1 MKLKKKLFLAFLAIG
16 LIPTLLLGFLAQYIA
31 ANSLTSQAYNQLTSI
46 RAIKK
51 QQIESYFTERE
62 GDLSMLVESV
72 RDQSSHTSLNSIHE
86 FADTKHSYFKQFID
100 TYGYYD
106 LFLIDPAGEVFYSV
120 AKEADYKTNL
130 NNGAYSRSGLGIL
143 YKEVLNSGRYQLT
156 DFSPYAPSNDEPAA
170 FIAMPLKENGQVKMV
185 VALQLSTDEI
195 ANIMQQREGMGAT
208 GESYLVGQDLRMR
221 SDSYLDPKN
230 HSMKASFAGTVE
242 QNGVDTYASKAALK
256 GATDTHI
263 IMDYNNNS
271 VLSAYTPVDIKGVKW
286 ALLVEIDEAEAM
298 TPVHDLQFLILL
310 IIALSIFAVL
320 IVAYLITLSIM
331 RPLGGEPKQ
340 MKFIAERIAN
350 GDLSLSFDDELSQTG
365 VYGAMSRMSNNLL
378 GVIGNISNVT
388 NELSSA
394 AGQTSAT
401 AEQANVSLHEQQANI
416 ESVSHAMTEMSATIY
431 EVAQSARSV
440 ADSTIEVEAMS
451 ETAHQQVSETINVI
465 QTLSNDIKSA
475 TDVISQVEEN
485 SQSIGSILDVIRG
498 IAEQTNLLA
507 LNAAIE
513 AARAGDQGRG
523 FAVVADEVRQLAQK
537 TQVST
542 LDIQNMI
549 ELLQSGTQKAVSA
562 MQNSTEHASN
572 TVLSAKSTAESIA
585 KSYKE
590 AQLISRN
597 AMHIAAAADQQ
608 SASAEEVN
616 QALVAI
622 NEAALQNAVGVTQIT
637 GTSEHLNNL
646 AIDLQQINSGFTLEK
661 AVA

>member
-31 ANSLTSQAYNQLTSI
+31 TNSLTSQAYNQLTSI

-185 VALQLSTDEI
+185 VALQLSTDKI
-195 ANIMQQREGMGAT
+195 ANIMQQREGMGTT

-263 IMDYNNNS
+263 IMDYNNNP

-298 TPVHDLQFLILL
+298 APVHNLQFLILL

-320 IVAYLITLSIM
+320 IVAYLITLSIT

-340 MKFIAERIAN
+340 MKLIAERIAS
-350 GDLSLSFDDELSQTG
+350 GDLSLNFDDELSQTG

-451 ETAHQQVSETINVI
+451 EAAHQQVSETIDVI

-572 TVLSAKSTAESIA
+572 TVLSAKSTAQSIA

-590 AQLISRN
+590 AQLISRS

>member
-31 ANSLTSQAYNQLTSI
+31 TNSLTSQAYNQLTSI

-72 RDQSSHTSLNSIHE
+72 RNQSSHTSLNSIHE

-185 VALQLSTDEI
+185 VALQLSTDKI
-195 ANIMQQREGMGAT
+195 ANIMQQREGMGTT

-263 IMDYNNNS
+263 IMDYNNNP

-298 TPVHDLQFLILL
+298 APVHNLQFLILL

-320 IVAYLITLSIM
+320 IVAYLITLSIT

-340 MKFIAERIAN
+340 MKLIAERIAS
-350 GDLSLSFDDELSQTG
+350 GDLSLNFDDELSQTG

-451 ETAHQQVSETINVI
+451 EAAHQQVSETIDVI

-572 TVLSAKSTAESIA
+572 TVLSAKSTAQSIA

-590 AQLISRN
+590 AQLISRS